1 MPEKV
6 APKMITINLY
16 GKRYRVPD
24 NMTMLKA
31 LEYCGYAPTRGI
43 GCRPPSPTSR
53 WRSRPITSMRSSP
66 PRT

>member
-43 GCRPPSPTSR
+43 GEDIKS
-53 WRSRPITSMRSSP
+53 
-66 PRT
+66 

>member
-43 GCRPPSPTSR
+43 GCRHGF
-53 WRSRPITSMRSSP
+53 
-66 PRT
+66 